1 MAPVTDPLILVVEDD
16 ANLVGLIASELRI
29 EGYEVDMAA
38 DGIAGLQK
46 ARAIKPDLIILD
58 WMLPGLSGLD
68 LCLRLRRTGIDTPLI
83 MLTARDEIPD
93 RVAGLNA
100 GADDY
105 LVKPFSLEELLA
117 RVKVQ
122 LRKRQADAS
131 KLLHFDDLTLNPLAR
146 EAHRGQRLID
156 LTAKEFDCLEYFC
169 RHPNQILKREQILKG
184 VWDYDFLGESNIV
197 EVYVRA
203 LRLKLEAA
211 SEARLIHTVR
221 GVGYVLRSVTLGI
234 AEASSGMD

>member
-1 MAPVTDPLILVVEDD
+1 MRDPLILVVEDD
-16 ANLVGLIASELRI
+16 ANLAGLIVSELRI
-29 EGYEVDMAA
+29 EGYGVDLAA
-38 DGIAGLQK
+38 DGIAGLQQ
-46 ARAIKPDLIILD
+46 ARILEPDLIILD

-68 LCLRLRRTGIDTPLI
+68 LCLRLRRFGIETPVI

-122 LRKRQADAS
+122 LRKRQTERV
-131 KLLHFDDLTLNPLAR
+131 KILCFEDLRLNPLAR
-146 EAHRGQRLID
+146 EVSRGHRRIE
-156 LTAKEFDCLEYFC
+156 LTAKEFDFLEYFC
-169 RHPNQILKREQILKG
+169 RHPNQVLIREQILKG
-184 VWDYDFLGESNIV
+184 VWGYDFLGESNII

-203 LRLKLEAA
+203 LRLKLEAD

-221 GVGYVLRSVTLGI
+221 GVGYVLRRPGDVS
-234 AEASSGMD
+234 